1 MNLYGHRLGRS
12 ALRDT
17 VQNPGVVTLAPT
29 ATATAVLRIVDAGN
43 FTASACREVT
53 AAGLRVYPPGQAAS
67 KLVPFPFKTCSRSG
81 AANLSVRALT

>member
-1 MNLYGHRLGRS
+1 VNLYGRRLGRS
-12 ALRDT
+12 ALRET
-17 VQNPGVVTLAPT
+17 VQKPGVVTLAPT